1 MKSIL
6 AIMMAGAVAQAC
18 PNINDTFVCTFSGPG
33 YSLDADMAIKTEAV
47 PGGQKMT
54 MTVSVGGETNSDTI
68 VLNPVS
74 DRTDEDGIRAVS
86 SCQGDRVITVTSFNN
101 LKASQSVSVKN
112 GDLVIEGQTI
122 SVYFDEDAQGNV
134 VPGSKEYVV
143 EDSNLTCKKK

>member
-6 AIMMAGAVAQAC
+6 AIMMAGTLAQAC
-18 PNINDTFVCTFSGPG
+18 PNINDTFVCTFEGPG
-33 YSLDADMAIKTEAV
+33 YKLDVDMNIKTELI

-54 MTVSVGGETNSDTI
+54 MSVTAGSETNSDTI

-86 SCQGDRVITVTSFNN
+86 VCEGDKVVTNTSYNN
-101 LKASQSVSVKN
+101 LKARQSVSIKN

-122 SVYFDEDAQGNV
+122 SVYYSEDAQGNV
-134 VPGSKEYVV
+134 VPGSQEYVV